1 MNSLSKFFVMIL
13 MNVIIKLFDI
23 EENQNNIESKYIV
36 SNRYEV
42 KEINGQEKLEIFF
55 NLKKKSNN

>member
-1 MNSLSKFFVMIL
+1 MIL